1 MTPLLKTSHLK
12 VPLVIAAP
20 FTVVVFTNAL
30 VIGPQPAVSAAILKL
45 ATGKGS
51 MVTLTVCVFGQVFAV
66 RSTEYNTTIG
76 LADELVN
83 VSAIAELVPI
93 LVEGLIEALVVLLQ
107 E

>member
-51 MVTLTVCVFGQVFAV
+51 IVTLTVCVFGQVFLKAQSSGNQA
-66 RSTEYNTTIG
+66 RLRKIMDY
-76 LADELVN
+76 VN
-83 VSAIAELVPI
+83 KFEN
-93 LVEGLIEALVVLLQ
+93 Q
-107 E
+107 EFAKLN